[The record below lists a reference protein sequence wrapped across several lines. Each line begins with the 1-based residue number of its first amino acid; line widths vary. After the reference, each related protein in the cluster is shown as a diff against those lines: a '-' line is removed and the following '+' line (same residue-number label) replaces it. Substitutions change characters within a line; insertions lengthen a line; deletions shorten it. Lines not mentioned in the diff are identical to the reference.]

1 MPSTLMP
8 RLSLHLC
15 IIHKQLYKMKK
26 VYLSFLC
33 ALGFVSLMAQTTVH
47 DSVVL
52 GPGTL
57 KQSYYSLAN
66 GEQANVS
73 NTSWDLQFRFNGFS
87 AGIRPNDGNYV
98 QLYLPVVHDT
108 GAWTTLDTTGMTPL
122 YNGDD
127 SWDND
132 AFYASKVVGDTFDYG
147 WGTYNM
153 ITHNLIGTKVF
164 VISTAPGVYKKLWIK
179 SLVGGTDYTFQY
191 ANLDNS
197 GLQVATIRKS
207 LDPTKNFIMYNLT
220 ANNVVNIEPAGNAW
234 DIVFRKY
241 ARSIDHYGV
250 VGALSN
256 IGIHVASVHGVANPD
271 AASGSGLT
279 YYPKLSAIGYDW
291 KSFTPPA
298 GPWVVGDS
306 VAYFVED
313 AATNI
318 WRLVFK
324 GYSGGGSGIIS
335 FNKTKVHDAVGIA
348 PTNQVLQSAQV
359 YPNPVEANSVLLFHL
374 TKATA
379 LQATIVDMNGKV
391 IYTQSV
397 QGSEGLNQWN
407 FGALNMS
414 AGNYIMQLS
423 GAGVSFTEK
432 LSVQ

>member
-1 MPSTLMP
+1 MPSH
-8 RLSLHLC
+8 SLHLC
-15 IIHKQLYKMKK
+15 IIQKQLFYMKK

-33 ALGFVSLMAQTTVH
+33 TLGVISLMAQTTMR

-52 GPGTL
+52 GPGTT
-57 KQSYYSLAN
+57 KQSFYSLSN

-108 GAWTTLDTTGMTPL
+108 GAWATLDTTGMTPL

-164 VISTAPGVYKKLWIK
+164 VISPAPGVFKKLWIK
-179 SLVGGTDYTFQY
+179 SLTGGTDYTFQY

-197 GLQVATIRKS
+197 GLQVATLSKS
-207 LDPTKNFIMYNLT
+207 LDPTKNFIMYSLT
-220 ANNVVNIEPAGNAW
+220 TNSAVNIEPAGTAW

-241 ARSIDHYGV
+241 ARSSDHYAV

-291 KSFTPPA
+291 KSFTPPT

-313 AATNI
+313 QASNI

-335 FNKTKVHDAVGIA
+335 FNKTKVHDAVGIPA
-348 PTNQVLQSAQV
+348 TNEVLQSSQI
-359 YPNPVEANSVLLFHL
+359 YPNPVDASSVLLFHL
-374 TKATA
+374 TQATS
-379 LQATIVDMNGKV
+379 LQASITDMSGRIVF
-391 IYTQSV
+391 TQNI
-397 QGSEGLNQWN
+397 QGNQGLNQWN
-407 FGALNMS
+407 FGSLNLS
-414 AGNYIMQLS
+414 SGNYIMHLN
-423 GAGVSFTEK
+423 GAGVNFTDK
-432 LSVQ
+432 LSVN

>member
-1 MPSTLMP
+1 
-8 RLSLHLC
+8 
-15 IIHKQLYKMKK
+15 MKK

-33 ALGFVSLMAQTTVH
+33 ALGFVSLMAQTTIH

-197 GLQVATIRKS
+197 GLQVATLSKS
-207 LDPTKNFIMYNLT
+207 LDPTKNFIMYSLSTN
-220 ANNVVNIEPAGNAW
+220 AAVNIEPAGNAW

-241 ARSIDHYGV
+241 ARSVDHYGV
-250 VGALSN
+250 VGALS
-256 IGIHVASVHGVANPD
+256 
-271 AASGSGLT
+271 
-279 YYPKLSAIGYDW
+279 
-291 KSFTPPA
+291 
-298 GPWVVGDS
+298 VG
-306 VAYFVED
+306 A
-313 AATNI
+313 
-318 WRLVFK
+318 
-324 GYSGGGSGIIS
+324 
-335 FNKTKVHDAVGIA
+335 
-348 PTNQVLQSAQV
+348 
-359 YPNPVEANSVLLFHL
+359 
-374 TKATA
+374 
-379 LQATIVDMNGKV
+379 
-391 IYTQSV
+391 
-397 QGSEGLNQWN
+397 
-407 FGALNMS
+407 
-414 AGNYIMQLS
+414 
-423 GAGVSFTEK
+423 
-432 LSVQ
+432 